1 MGNPVI
7 IVLGAG
13 PGLGAAVA
21 RRFGKAGYDVA
32 LVSRA
37 PDALEELGR
46 TLQSEGITTGW
57 TPVDLTEAAAL
68 TEAIH
73 RFGGH
78 SGQIDHLHFNPS
90 AFTPK
95 NPLELSVAELLADV
109 GL

>member
-68 TEAIH
+68 KATRSYGSHRAATLAYDPAPWQSPSPKSTGSTRRIQSKLFAIC
-73 RFGGH
+73 
-78 SGQIDHLHFNPS
+78 
-90 AFTPK
+90 
-95 NPLELSVAELLADV
+95 
-109 GL
+109 